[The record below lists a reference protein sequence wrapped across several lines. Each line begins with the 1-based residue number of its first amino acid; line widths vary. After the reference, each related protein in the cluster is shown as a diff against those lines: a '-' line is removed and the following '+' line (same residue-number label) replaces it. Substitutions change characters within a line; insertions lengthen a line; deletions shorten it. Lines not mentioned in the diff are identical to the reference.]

1 MRVTILGVKEEKR
14 YAPPVHEL
22 FQKAHLKKGALGTQI
37 PSLHR
42 ISDAC
47 SNTFCALAR
56 SKYPCGA
63 QKVFEA
69 SALRSLVRKAPA
81 KRDVRRLFLF

>member
-42 ISDAC
+42 ISDTC
-47 SNTFCALAR
+47 F
-56 SKYPCGA
+56 KH
-63 QKVFEA
+63 
-69 SALRSLVRKAPA
+69 
-81 KRDVRRLFLF
+81 FLHAGPRQISVWHIKSV